1 LLAQKLSHAAQ
12 QARGGNQAG
21 AFPKDPFPS
30 QEERPMLSRRSLF
43 ATLGITLSSLVA
55 VTAAEAA
62 TPRKKPLHAK
72 ATKPASRVK
81 HAKAKS
87 HTSPKPATLG

>member
-1 LLAQKLSHAAQ
+1 M
-12 QARGGNQAG
+12 
-21 AFPKDPFPS
+21 F
-30 QEERPMLSRRSLF
+30 SRRSLF
-43 ATLGITLSSLVA
+43 ATLGVTLSSLVA

-81 HAKAKS
+81 HAKAKA

>member
-1 LLAQKLSHAAQ
+1 
-12 QARGGNQAG
+12 
-21 AFPKDPFPS
+21 
-30 QEERPMLSRRSLF
+30 MLSRRSLF

-72 ATKPASRVK
+72 ATKPASRGL
-81 HAKAKS
+81 
-87 HTSPKPATLG
+87 PAAQGPAA